1 MTCKELG
8 EKTLILKGTM
18 TGVLDRLEEKG
29 LIHKIPNEQDGRSY
43 RIGLTKAGDR
53 LFKKVFPEHVAHLEQ
68 AFGKLGKSDMA
79 QAIGTLKTIRAVFD

>member
-1 MTCKELG
+1 
-8 EKTLILKGTM
+8 M

-53 LFKKVFPEHVAHLEQ
+53 LFKKAFPEHVVHLEQ
-68 AFGKLGKSDMA
+68 AFSGLSKADIA
-79 QAIGTLKTIRAVFD
+79 QAIEALKTLRSVFN